1 MCELR
6 QFRIRCSTSTALE
19 NELAET
25 KAQLA
30 LCIIEL
36 DQTKAQL
43 DRSNDNIFDLEDE
56 INDVKNECN
65 EAINRMDDAQ
75 DRFIEEHNAR
85 LAAESN
91 LAIALQALAE
101 LRETHAAVLQELDE
115 LSAAVQVADQFIG
128 IGIDA
133 T

>member
-1 MCELR
+1 
-6 QFRIRCSTSTALE
+6 
-19 NELAET
+19 LAET

-56 INDVKNECN
+56 INDVKNERN